1 MPVAHV
7 IWRPI
12 ITALLV
18 AVLCWGDLS
27 HQGRTYAANR
37 SSAGAGQA
45 SLDSATAI
53 ERGESLERSR
63 EWPRAIEL
71 YETAIEDWPENKE
84 LQLGLRRSRIHFSIE
99 RRYTDI
105 SFQQELLRLSRND
118 ALNLF
123 DDVLARVRSNYV
135 DPISSTSFV
144 AHGTESLYL
153 ALANPKYLERNLPGV
168 SADRVKKIR
177 SALREQYWNRPVANQ
192 AEARAVVNEICQ
204 ISEQS
209 AGLPS
214 SAVVMEYIF
223 GGCNVLD
230 DYSSVLTPEKLR
242 DLYSNIQGEF
252 VGLGIEM
259 KAEIGKGLLLV
270 NVLSESPAAEGGLN
284 PDDHILSID
293 GTDCRYL
300 STEAAANLLRGEPN
314 SRVTLEIHRADT
326 NETET
331 LVLQR
336 RAVHVKS
343 IPVVKM
349 LDRDAGIGYIQMTG
363 FQRDSAK
370 ELDQALRTLHQ
381 EGMRALIW
389 DLRGNPGGLLNAAVE
404 VLDRFIDHGLL
415 VSTKGRTPESNSNYS
430 AYRAQTWNVPIVL
443 LVDGD
448 SASASEIVAGALNDY
463 HRGTIVGRPTYGKWS
478 VQTIIDIRGGSG
490 IRLTTAKFYSPHGRT
505 LGKIG
510 VRPDIVVPTP
520 EEKRLI
526 YKGLPRQNWNDD
538 PDIQEGLRV
547 LQKQIASS

>member
-7 IWRPI
+7 IWRSMVTAI
-12 ITALLV
+12 CVALL
-18 AVLCWGDLS
+18 CWSDLS
-27 HQGRTYAANR
+27 YLGTTYGA
-37 SSAGAGQA
+37 SKTSATTGATA
-45 SLDSATAI
+45 LDSATAI

-63 EWPRAIEL
+63 EWLRAIEL
-71 YETAIEDWPENKE
+71 YETAVEDWPENKE

-99 RRYTDI
+99 RRYNDI
-105 SFQQELLRLSRND
+105 SFQKELLQLTRNE

-135 DPISSTSFV
+135 DPVSSTSFV

-153 ALANPKYLERNLPGV
+153 ALANPKYLEKNLPGV
-168 SADRVKKIR
+168 SPDRVRSIR
-177 SALREQYWNRPVANQ
+177 SALREQYWNRPLTNQ
-192 AEARAVVNEICQ
+192 AEARAVVNDICQ
-204 ISEQS
+204 ISEES
-209 AGLPS
+209 AGLS
-214 SAVVMEYIF
+214 SGAVVMEYIF

-230 DYSSVLTPEKLR
+230 DYSSVLTPERLK

-284 PDDHILSID
+284 ADDHILSID

-300 STEAAANLLRGEPN
+300 STEVAANLLRGDPM
-314 SRVTLEIHRADT
+314 SRVTLEVHRADT
-326 NETET
+326 KETET

-349 LDRDAGIGYIQMTG
+349 LDRDAGVGYIQMTG
-363 FQRDSAK
+363 FQVTSAQ
-370 ELDQALRTLHQ
+370 EMDDALRTLHQ
-381 EGMRALIW
+381 QGMRALIW
-389 DLRGNPGGLLNAAVE
+389 DLRGNPGGLLTAAVE
-404 VLDRFIDHGLL
+404 VLDRFIDHGVL
-415 VSTKGRTPESNSNYS
+415 VSTKGRTSDQNRNYS
-430 AYRAQTWNVPIVL
+430 AYRAQTWNLPIVL

-526 YKGLPRQNWNDD
+526 YKGLPRQKWTDD

>member
-1 MPVAHV
+1 MSAA
-7 IWRPI
+7 IDFRRSI
-12 ITALLV
+12 LMILV
-18 AVLCWGDLS
+18 LGALCWVEF
-27 HQGRTYAANR
+27 TAANDTLAASKSNS
-37 SSAGAGQA
+37 SSAEHDANGGQA
-45 SLDSATAI
+45 ASI
-53 ERGESLERSR
+53 GEKYERSR
-63 EWPRAIEL
+63 DWLNAIEH
-71 YETAIEDWPENKE
+71 YESSLKQWPESKE

-99 RRYTDI
+99 RRYNDL
-105 SFQQELLRLSRND
+105 SFQHELLALSRND

-168 SADRVKKIR
+168 SSDQIKKVRGI
-177 SALREQYWNRPVANQ
+177 LREQYWNRPVGNQ
-192 AEARAVVNEICQ
+192 SEARAVVNEVCQ
-204 ISEQS
+204 ISQEH
-209 AGLPS
+209 AGLDC

-230 DYSSVLTPEKLR
+230 DYSNVLTPERLR

-270 NVLSESPAAEGGLN
+270 NVLSDSPAAEGGLN
-284 PDDHILSID
+284 ADDHILSID

-300 STEAAANLLRGEPN
+300 ATEEAANLLRGEPM
-314 SRVTLEIHRADT
+314 SSVKLEIQRPDT
-326 NETET
+326 KGTET
-331 LVLQR
+331 LTLKR

-349 LDRDAGIGYIQMTG
+349 LDAENGIGYIQMTG
-363 FQRDSAK
+363 FQVTSAQ
-370 ELDQALRTLHQ
+370 ELDDAMQKLHQ
-381 EGMRALIW
+381 AGMKALIW
-389 DLRGNPGGLLNAAVE
+389 DLRGNPGGLLTAAVE
-404 VLDRFIDHGLL
+404 VLDRFIEEGVL
-415 VSTKGRTPESNSNYS
+415 VSTKGRTNDQNRSYT
-430 AYRAQTWNVPIVL
+430 AYRAKTWNIPLVL

-448 SASASEIVAGALNDY
+448 SASASEIVAGAVNDY
-463 HRGTIVGRPTYGKWS
+463 HRGTLVGRPTYGKWS

-526 YKGLPRQNWNDD
+526 YRGLPRQDWNDD